1 MSPAARRRS
10 DGTRRHARRVSKK
23 QTVDLVFYLFL
34 CSLSTNLDPFPF
46 SINTRRKRRRGE
58 WLGENNT
65 AATAAT
71 RRRGGAAI
79 QRRGGAGEDVA
90 ARRLGC
96 AAASRIRSLAA
107 RRHGGGRRQ
116 HGGGRT
122 PARWRHNGQT
132 NRNRGHP
139 PKKEDST
146 KVLNL
151 ESR

>member
-1 MSPAARRRS
+1 MQE
-10 DGTRRHARRVSKK
+10 G
-23 QTVDLVFYLFL
+23 
-34 CSLSTNLDPFPF
+34 
-46 SINTRRKRRRGE
+46 RKRRRGE

-71 RRRGGAAI
+71 RRRGGA
-79 QRRGGAGEDVA
+79 GEDVA

-96 AAASRIRSLAA
+96 AAAS
-107 RRHGGGRRQ
+107 RRQ